1 MKMNKALYGAVYV
14 CVIDP
19 VPIARLYELPSP
31 KKMAPAPSLDGTVY
45 VNVTASGDVPDVG
58 DALNDAVCVPP
69 PPTGGGAGAG

>member
-31 KKMAPAPSLDGTVY
+31 KKQTATWPLRRILAESAAPVAMPVE
-45 VNVTASGDVPDVG
+45 
-58 DALNDAVCVPP
+58 
-69 PPTGGGAGAG
+69 PPTIALAPR